1 MMGMLVT
8 AQWTTVANPG
18 FSVGDAY
25 YLSLAFSPDG
35 VPYVGYEDDA
45 IGQRTTVKKLNGS
58 AWETVGNAGFSAGY
72 SDYTSLAF
80 SPDGVP
86 YVAYSDGGN
95 GEAATVMKFNNT
107 AWVNVGNPGFSA
119 GTAYN
124 TSLAFSPAGVPYV
137 AYSYYGNGYGG
148 RATVMKFTGTIWE
161 TVGNAG
167 FSAEYA
173 NYTSLAFSPDGV
185 PYVAYSDG
193 GNGERA
199 TVKKFDGADWVTVG
213 NAGFS
218 AGVVFF
224 TSLAF
229 SPDGVPYVAYIDQ
242 INGSTVTVMKYNSA
256 TGLWVNVGN
265 AGSSLS
271 TGSYYTSLA
280 FSPDGVPYVAYQNG
294 NKSGKATV
302 MKFNNTA
309 WEIVGNAGF
318 SAGYAGYTSLAI
330 GPDGVPYVAY
340 LDGGNNNKATVMA
353 YNNITTGALSG
364 SFCPGTS
371 VQVTYSAM
379 GYYSSS
385 NNTFTAQLS
394 DASGNFANAATIGTR
409 SSASSGTI
417 NATIPSTTL
426 PGSGYRIRVIAD
438 YPVIAGSDN
447 GQDITVSQLNT
458 YYEDKDGDSY
468 GNAAVT
474 KQDCSQPSGYVTNNT
489 DCDDS
494 DPKTNST
501 VWVKD
506 VDGDG
511 YYTAS
516 PVTQCTSPGAGYII
530 KNNQQAGDCN
540 DNDPA
545 VHNPITY
552 YRDMDG
558 DGYGSSVS
566 APFCSSTAP
575 AGYSART
582 GDLKDNDPAISP
594 GAVEVCGNKV
604 DDNCNG
610 IVDENP
616 CYACQNGT
624 NLTTTSIPSNSAQL
638 NWNATANPQ
647 QWQVQYKTTATG
659 SKWIDVLFTGNI
671 RSTNISSLKA
681 SQTYNWHIRAKCN
694 GTWTAYANSVAFKT
708 AGSISSLIVSSAV
721 AASPSTLSLYPNPTN
736 GQFVVELNVA
746 DKINTVAKIQLTDL
760 TGKTVQTEN
769 AEISYGSLK
778 KTMNI
783 TSALSKGIYTVRITV
798 NGKV

>member
-1 MMGMLVT
+1 MKRLLLFSLFLMMGMLVT

-25 YLSLAFSPDG
+25 YLSLGFSPDG

-45 IGQRTTVKKLNGS
+45 NGQRTTVKKLNGS

-167 FSAEYA
+167 FSSEYA
-173 NYTSLAFSPDGV
+173 NYTSLAIGPDGV
-185 PYVAYSDG
+185 PYVAYMDG

-199 TVKKFDGADWVTVG
+199 TVKKSDGADWVT
-213 NAGFS
+213 
-218 AGVVFF
+218 
-224 TSLAF
+224 
-229 SPDGVPYVAYIDQ
+229 
-242 INGSTVTVMKYNSA
+242 
-256 TGLWVNVGN
+256 
-265 AGSSLS
+265 
-271 TGSYYTSLA
+271 
-280 FSPDGVPYVAYQNG
+280 
-294 NKSGKATV
+294 
-302 MKFNNTA
+302 
-309 WEIVGNAGF
+309 VGNAGF

-501 VWVKD
+501 VWIK
-506 VDGDG
+506 DGDG
-511 YYTAS
+511 DGFYSDIA
-516 PVTQCTSPGAGYII
+516 TQCTSPGAGYII

-624 NLTTTSIPSNSAQL
+624 NLITTNITSNSAQL
-638 NWNATANPQ
+638 NWIATANPQ
-647 QWQVQYKTTATG
+647 QWQLQYKTTATG

-721 AASPSTLSLYPNPTN
+721 AANPSTFSLYPNPTG
-736 GQFVVELNVA
+736 GQFVVELNIA
-746 DKINTVAKIQLTDL
+746 DKINTNSKIQLTDL
-760 TGKTVQTEN
+760 TGRIVQAEN
-769 AEISYGSLK
+769 AGINQGTLK
-778 KTMNI
+778 KTINI
-783 TSALSKGIYTVRITV
+783 SSALTKGIYMVRIMA
-798 NGKV
+798 NGRMYTAKLVYEK